1 MCNALTVTKR
11 ESAPLPERLCERIA
25 YCAILLTVY
34 EADYS
39 VVVAQSEGADH
50 RYYSTPEMQNILLQ
64 NAVGHAVR
72 KAKNFAGGATDAI
85 LSGRQVLINLMSDF
99 VLDKTKATAESRQ
112 WKSYILERIT
122 NNATFAAGGQCDQ
135 SDLVR
140 SKVCNESFFLCS
152 LRNFSRANEQGANL
166 SDSCSCA
173 IFLRRLLRVGDGVLV
188 DSVSLMVLS
197 CKAMRLRS
205 SNYGAD
211 SGYSCSLTL
220 RRWSSSRATVTSC
233 PISSAA
239 LTPIFSTCASASSE
253 ETRGFSPLPSAWR
266 RAISPRMA
274 VTMNPALLS
283 PSSFTDSMPSKAS
296 CGIRIEIC
304 FDLSLIVFFAMCILL
319 NKRCDSVYTKKNH
332 KKYLTCDSVDFNLNH
347 TSVRGCKR
355 QRPELFAAVAGRLT
369 KPLNEVT
376 IMAGTQHTQTHPK
389 FIYTFL
395 AVHRD
400 CMADGKNTVHVA
412 ADTLVD
418 ACEMLNDMGYI
429 SATWKGREEN
439 TLFIQKCE
447 NNFIWRFIALS
458 TAQPRVIHIV
468 ATSEQE
474 ARQQSPDGCVMVFA
488 ARIRQEAHH
497 A

>member
-1 MCNALTVTKR
+1 MGTR
-11 ESAPLPERLCERIA
+11 E
-25 YCAILLTVY
+25 
-34 EADYS
+34 
-39 VVVAQSEGADH
+39 
-50 RYYSTPEMQNILLQ
+50 N
-64 NAVGHAVR
+64 
-72 KAKNFAGGATDAI
+72 
-85 LSGRQVLINLMSDF
+85 
-99 VLDKTKATAESRQ
+99 
-112 WKSYILERIT
+112 KSIT

-239 LTPIFSTCASASSE
+239 LTPIFSTCARASSE
-253 ETRGFSPLPSAWR
+253 ETRRFSPLPSAWR

-283 PSSFTDSMPSKAS
+283 PSSFTDSMPSITS
-296 CGIRIEIC
+296 CGIRAVSDCDFAFFEPVAIC
-304 FDLSLIVFFAMCILL
+304 
-319 NKRCDSVYTKKNH
+319 N
-332 KKYLTCDSVDFNLNH
+332 
-347 TSVRGCKR
+347 
-355 QRPELFAAVAGRLT
+355 
-369 KPLNEVT
+369 PLNESVRQYTHKKSYIKALTCKPPINKVT
-376 IMAGTQHTQTHPK
+376 YTLLMQGAETTKPRTVGAVTGLLTTNDSNSIEVAMRNHTTHPQG
-389 FIYTFL
+389 
-395 AVHRD
+395 RD
-400 CMADGKNTVHVA
+400 SHD
-412 ADTLVD
+412 
-418 ACEMLNDMGYI
+418 LNKY
-429 SATWKGREEN
+429 
-439 TLFIQKCE
+439 
-447 NNFIWRFIALS
+447 IWRFIALS
-458 TAQPRVIHIV
+458 TAQPRVITIE

-488 ARIRQEAHH
+488 ARIRQGVHH
-497 A
+497 VQ

>member
-64 NAVGHAVR
+64 NVVGHTVR

-99 VLDKTKATAESRQ
+99 VLDKTKATAEGRQ
-112 WKSYILERIT
+112 WESYILERIA
-122 NNATFAAGGQCDQ
+122 NNARFAAGGQCV
-135 SDLVR
+135 SFAPMTLCLTERHYGEYAGLLV
-140 SKVCNESFFLCS
+140 
-152 LRNFSRANEQGANL
+152 
-166 SDSCSCA
+166 
-173 IFLRRLLRVGDGVLV
+173 
-188 DSVSLMVLS
+188 
-197 CKAMRLRS
+197 
-205 SNYGAD
+205 
-211 SGYSCSLTL
+211 GYSCSLAL

-239 LTPIFSTCASASSE
+239 LTPIFSTCARASSE

-266 RAISPRMA
+266 RAISPRTA
-274 VTMNPALLS
+274 VITKAAIVS
-283 PSSFTDSMPSKAS
+283 PSVFEFSISSITSWGKRIFFICDLLLMFPVA
-296 CGIRIEIC
+296 IRMSGYFEVC
-304 FDLSLIVFFAMCILL
+304 THYT
-319 NKRCDSVYTKKNH
+319 KRCVDKTLDTVAHLNLICIYTNCCGVYTATPRSGGTH
-332 KKYLTCDSVDFNLNH
+332 
-347 TSVRGCKR
+347 
-355 QRPELFAAVAGRLT
+355 AGRLT

-400 CMADGKNTVHVA
+400 CIADGKNTVHVA

-458 TAQPRVIHIV
+458 TAQPRVIHIE

-488 ARIRQEAHH
+488 ARIRQEVEHV
-497 A
+497 

>member
-11 ESAPLPERLCERIA
+11 ESAPLPERLCERI
-25 YCAILLTVY
+25 T
-34 EADYS
+34 YS
-39 VVVAQSEGADH
+39 TAMFAMWVNFSDKFVQCEGTDH

-266 RAISPRMA
+266 RAISPRTA
-274 VTMNPALLS
+274 VITKAAIVS
-283 PSSFTDSMPSKAS
+283 PSVFEFSISSITSWGKRIFFICDLLLMFPVA
-296 CGIRIEIC
+296 IRMSGYFEVC
-304 FDLSLIVFFAMCILL
+304 THYT
-319 NKRCDSVYTKKNH
+319 KRCVDKTLDTVAHLNLICIYTNDCGVYTATPRSGGTH
-332 KKYLTCDSVDFNLNH
+332 
-347 TSVRGCKR
+347 
-355 QRPELFAAVAGRLT
+355 AGRLT

-458 TAQPRVIHIV
+458 TAQPRVIHIE

-488 ARIRQEAHH
+488 ARIRQEVHH